1 MYNRP
6 AGCPVSMFKTVN
18 CASMRFPKNA
28 LSKRPTLFKRL
39 NAPYRVVF
47 IDDESLEE
55 VATFNL
61 TKSRMYMLFSTL
73 FVLTVTIT
81 VLILLF
87 TPLKYYIPGYGNNK
101 MHREVVRLKQ
111 DVDSLSDLIKAQQDF
126 TTNIKKVIAGEMP
139 ETRDTTL
146 LDMDKVNRE
155 AMNSILPPTEVIKQ
169 QAIQSVGKDQKQK
182 RK

>member
-1 MYNRP
+1 MKYSRQ
-6 AGCPVSMFKTVN
+6 S
-18 CASMRFPKNA
+18 

-81 VLILLF
+81 VFILLF

-101 MHREVVRLKQ
+101 THRAVVQLKQ
-111 DVDSLSDLIKAQQDF
+111 HVDSLADLVQAQHNYV
-126 TTNIKKVIAGEMP
+126 TNIKHVIVGEY
-139 ETRDTTL
+139 EGIKDTTL
-146 LDMDKVNRE
+146 LDMDKVKKD
-155 AMNSILPPTEVIKQ
+155 AMNSLLPSDIIRQQAGIPTEK
-169 QAIQSVGKDQKQK
+169 SKK
-182 RK
+182 RR

>member
-1 MYNRP
+1 MKFQKR
-6 AGCPVSMFKTVN
+6 T
-18 CASMRFPKNA
+18 

-81 VLILLF
+81 IIILLF

-101 MHREVVRLKQ
+101 THIEVVDLKNT
-111 DVDSLSDLIKAQQDF
+111 VDSLSDLIVAQHDYAE
-126 TTNIKKVIAGEMP
+126 NIKKVINGDYNG
-139 ETRDTTL
+139 TKDTTM
-146 LDMDKVNRE
+146 LDLKKVNKE
-155 AMNSILPPTEVIKQ
+155 AMKSILPAPEVIKQ
-169 QAIQSVGKDQKQK
+169 QAIQSVVKEQ
-182 RK
+182 RKNHNK